1 MERQVDDAA
10 SGSGRAWKR
19 KMCRGRDGVDD
30 DTASSDNQL
39 PGPPLSANY
48 KYNVVTV
55 RIWIAQQLQLEP

>member
-1 MERQVDDAA
+1 M
-10 SGSGRAWKR
+10 
-19 KMCRGRDGVDD
+19 DD